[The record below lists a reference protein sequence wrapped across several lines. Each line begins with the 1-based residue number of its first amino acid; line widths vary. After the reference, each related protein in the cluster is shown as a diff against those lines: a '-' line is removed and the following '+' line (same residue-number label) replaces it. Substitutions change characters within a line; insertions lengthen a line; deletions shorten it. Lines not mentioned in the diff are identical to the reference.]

1 MFRDTDIISKVIA
14 LLQWEKKK
22 KGLPLKKKKIK
33 ECYRSLSSSERN
45 RDFYPSKVKFQ
56 LNARKTA

>member
-14 LLQWEKKK
+14 LLQWGEKKAF
-22 KGLPLKKKKIK
+22 PLKKKKIK